1 MNEVRTIFLG
11 GCNVKWLNAK
21 IDSTGAYLDDSD
33 AVEYSVYEAAADP
46 LTDKD
51 SGTVVTG
58 ADSVSMTYV
67 ENSNGEFIGH
77 LPASASLV
85 RDAFYWI
92 EITATPNGGAPH
104 TRRYLVQ
111 AVDRGPNP

>member
-1 MNEVRTIFLG
+1 MSEVRKIFLG
-11 GCNVKWLNAK
+11 GCNVKWLKAK
-21 IDSTGAYLDDSD
+21 IDLTGAYLDDSD
-33 AVEYSVYEAAADP
+33 AVEFSVYAAAADP
-46 LTDKD
+46 VADKD
-51 SGTVVTG
+51 SGDVVTG

-67 ENSNGEFIGH
+67 AASDGEFIGH

-85 RDAFYWI
+85 RDAFYWL
-92 EITATPNGGAPH
+92 EVTATPNGGAPH